1 MPPMTQRAATLVMI
15 FAPLGGLAPLW
26 RALIAD
32 FDGLGAILTDDTLV
46 HELDDP

>member
-1 MPPMTQRAATLVMI
+1 MEGEPKTAQLIADWR
-15 FAPLGGLAPLW
+15 GLAPLW